1 MHTAQFELHAQIEQ
15 RHWWFVGRRRIL
27 QALVRELLPPG
38 TPSLVVDVG
47 CGTGAN
53 AAALAE
59 DYRCVGIDTSPDA
72 VQRAQQRFP
81 QVEFLCGQA
90 PADLGDRAAEARLW
104 LLTDV
109 LEHVQDDF
117 ALLSDLLAAM
127 SPGALL
133 LLTVPAGPELWSQ
146 HDESFGHYRR
156 YTLPRLAAVWEGL
169 PVRVRLLS
177 YFNARLYPLVRLVRW
192 RNRRAGRTSGEAG
205 TDFALPWRPLNW
217 ALGRWFAGEARRLRR
232 VLHGPSRMGYRRGVS
247 LVAVL
252 ERLAG
257 ECRRRSKPHDVPRDR
272 FDPANERLQAE
283 LTAR

>member
-1 MHTAQFELHAQIEQ
+1 MHAAQFALHAQIEQ
-15 RHWWFVGRRRIL
+15 RHWWFVGRRQIL
-27 QALVRELLPPG
+27 RTLAHALVPPDRS
-38 TPSLVVDVG
+38 SLVVDVG

-53 AAALAE
+53 AAALAAE
-59 DYRCVGIDTSPDA
+59 YRCVGIDTSPDA

-81 QVEFLCGQA
+81 QVDFVCGRA
-90 PADLGDRAAEARLW
+90 PDDLGNLAAEARLF

-109 LEHVQDDF
+109 LEHVEDDF
-117 ALLSDLLAAM
+117 AMLSDLLAAM

-156 YTLPRLAAVWEGL
+156 YTLPRLATVWDGL

-192 RNRRAGRTSGEAG
+192 RSQRRGRASGQAG
-205 TDFALPWRPLNW
+205 TDFALPWRPMNW
-217 ALGRWFAGEARRLRR
+217 ALGRLFAGEAARLLR
-232 VLHGPSRMGYRRGVS
+232 VLRGRRRRGYRRGVS

-257 ECRRRSKPHDVPRDR
+257 ACPRRRKPDDVEADG
-272 FDPANERLQAE
+272 FDPAAQPP
-283 LTAR
+283 TAALAAR